1 MLVDKISFVS
11 LTIVKSLFNIVQD
24 KAYQS
29 SSLVSKSLPI
39 DWLTGCKLLI
49 VIITTFHFVSALS

>member
-11 LTIVKSLFNIVQD
+11 LPIVKSLFNIVQD

-39 DWLTGCKLLI
+39 DWLTGCKLTL
-49 VIITTFHFVSALS
+49 